1 MKTVYFGI
9 ESQSDGIDCYV
20 VGVEVTQEH
29 LAGLLMGLAGLESP
43 SEEQKAVVNT
53 IAGTLLE
60 KAQEAFADAKA
71 KAIAQDRARR
81 ADLRNSLGYSPFS
94 EDG

>member
-1 MKTVYFGI
+1 METVYFGI
-9 ESQSDGIDCYV
+9 QSPDNGGLECSV
-20 VGVEVTQEH
+20 VGVLATQEN
-29 LAGLLMGLAGLESP
+29 LAALLMGLGLKSP
-43 SEEQKAVVNT
+43 SEEQTAMVNA

-60 KAQEAFADAKA
+60 KAQEALANETAEA
-71 KAIAQDRARR
+71 RAWAQARD

>member
-1 MKTVYFGI
+1 MTTVYFGI
-9 ESQSDGIDCYV
+9 EAPDDENLDSYSYV
-20 VGVEVTQEH
+20 VGVPPTQED
-29 LAGLLMGLAGLESP
+29 LSALLMGLAGLESP
-43 SEEQKAVVNT
+43 SEEQTAVVNA

-60 KAQEAFADAKA
+60 KAQEAFAAA
-71 KAIAQDRARR
+71 RAHAQARE

>member
-1 MKTVYFGI
+1 MTTVYFGI
-9 ESQSDGIDCYV
+9 EALDDENIDSYV
-20 VGVEVTQEH
+20 VGVPPTQQD
-29 LAGLLMGLAGLESP
+29 LSALLMGLGLESP
-43 SEEQKAVVNT
+43 SEEQTAMVNA

-60 KAQEAFADAKA
+60 KAQALFAAA
-71 KAIAQDRARR
+71 RAQAQARK